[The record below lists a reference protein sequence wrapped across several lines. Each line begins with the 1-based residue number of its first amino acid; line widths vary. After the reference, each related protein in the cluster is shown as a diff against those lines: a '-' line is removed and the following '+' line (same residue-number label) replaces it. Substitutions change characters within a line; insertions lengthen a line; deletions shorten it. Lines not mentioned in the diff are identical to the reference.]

1 MTVPVDPIVT
11 SVIQHRL
18 LAIVEEMGEAMLR
31 TSYSQILNSSRDFS
45 TAICDLDGR
54 LIAQA
59 EHVPIHVGALPFA
72 AKAMTEF
79 FGDNIHKG
87 DVFLLN
93 DPYHGGNHLPDL
105 TAFVPV
111 FEGDR
116 PRFWSINRA
125 HQSDIGGATHGAYNA
140 AATDIWQEGIRITP
154 LRLYDRGEVRR
165 DLLEMIATN
174 VRHPR
179 DFRGDLAAMIGS
191 AHVGERRLLALAAE
205 FGWPLANA
213 AIEAVLDGAERQ
225 TRAVIAQ
232 WQDGVYHGEALL
244 DDDGR
249 GNSDIHIRATVT
261 KLGTD
266 LTIDLSDSHEQV
278 ASFINSSYPN
288 MYSSVV
294 VALSYLIDPDT
305 PKNDGTFRPLKVV
318 AKPGT
323 VVWANPGAPV
333 TLATN
338 HCGQEIIEAIIKAL
352 APACPDRAMAGW
364 GRRFRIAIQGKDPR
378 SNKPFIWHFF
388 QARPG
393 GGASPAGDGWPGAGE
408 WQAAGGIKF
417 GSLEVTEVRF
427 PLFFRRHE
435 FRAGSGGAGKF
446 RGGPGGVVEM
456 VVETAEPAVG
466 NTAGDGV
473 RHGACGILGGADG
486 LPHRY
491 TLYSDSRPPRAI
503 RTKETGLV
511 IRPDDVLILESG
523 GGGGW
528 GDAAQRDPAAVA
540 SDIENGF
547 VTNEMAARAA
557 AIYPPPQAGEGRVGV
572 MPPNRTNMRGGF
584 SSKKNAR
591 ELRGNMTDA
600 EQVLWRELRNYGLGL
615 RFRRQFPIPPYIV
628 DFACLDARLIVEA
641 DGGQHARPGD
651 HDLRDRELHQ
661 RGWRVLRFWNNE
673 ILANRQGVLR
683 TIAEELGP
691 PRVQAP
697 HPNPPPLAGE
707 GIGGG

>member
-1 MTVPVDPIVT
+1 MTIPVDPIVT

-45 TAICDLDGR
+45 TAICDMGGR

-79 FGDNIHKG
+79 FGADIHKG

-232 WQDGVYHGEALL
+232 WRDGVYQGEALL

-261 KLGTD
+261 KRRSD
-266 LTIDLSDSHEQV
+266 LVIDLSDSHEQV
-278 ASFINSSYPN
+278 TSFINSSYPN

-305 PKNDGTFRPLKVV
+305 PKNDGTFRPLTVV

-378 SNKPFIWHFF
+378 SDKPFIWHFF

-435 FRAGSGGAGKF
+435 FRPDSGGEGKY
-446 RGGPGGVVEM
+446 RGGPGGIVEM
-456 VVETAEPAVG
+456 VIETAEPAVG

-473 RHGACGILGGADG
+473 HYGACGILGGADG

-491 TLYSDSRPPRAI
+491 TLYSESRPTRAI
-503 RTKETGLV
+503 RTKEVGLM
-511 IRPDDVLILESG
+511 INPNDVLILESG

-528 GDAAQRDPAAVA
+528 GDPAERDPAAVA
-540 SDIENGF
+540 DDIENGF
-547 VTNEMAARAA
+547 ITNETAA
-557 AIYPPPQAGEGRVGV
+557 
-572 MPPNRTNMRGGF
+572 M
-584 SSKKNAR
+584 S
-591 ELRGNMTDA
+591 
-600 EQVLWRELRNYGLGL
+600 
-615 RFRRQFPIPPYIV
+615 
-628 DFACLDARLIVEA
+628 
-641 DGGQHARPGD
+641 
-651 HDLRDRELHQ
+651 
-661 RGWRVLRFWNNE
+661 
-673 ILANRQGVLR
+673 
-683 TIAEELGP
+683 
-691 PRVQAP
+691 
-697 HPNPPPLAGE
+697 PPPLAGE
-707 GIGGG
+707 GVPR

>member
-1 MTVPVDPIVT
+1 VPPLLDPIVT

-45 TAICDLDGR
+45 TAICDLEGQ

-72 AKAMTEF
+72 ARAVAEF
-79 FGDNIHKG
+79 FGDDIHPG

-105 TAFVPV
+105 TVFVPV
-111 FEGDR
+111 FAGDR

-140 AATDIWQEGIRITP
+140 AATDIWQEGLRISP
-154 LRLYDRGEVRR
+154 LRLYDRGAVRR

-174 VRHPR
+174 VRHSR

-191 AHVGERRLLALAAE
+191 AHLGERRLLALAAE
-205 FGWPLANA
+205 FGWPVTDA
-213 AIEAVLDGAERQ
+213 AIEAVMDGTERR
-225 TRAVIAQ
+225 TRAVIAE
-232 WQDGVYHGEALL
+232 WQDGIYRGEAVL

-249 GNSDIHIRATVT
+249 GHDDIHIRASVT
-261 KLGTD
+261 KRGSD
-266 LTIDLSDSHEQV
+266 LVVDLSDSHEQV
-278 ASFINSSYPN
+278 ASFVNSSYAN
-288 MYSSVV
+288 TYSAVV

-305 PKNDGTFRPLKVV
+305 PKNDGTFRPIRLV
-318 AKPGT
+318 ARPGT

-352 APACPDRAMAGW
+352 APACPERAMAGW
-364 GRRFRIAIQGKDPR
+364 GRRFRIAIQGRDPR
-378 SNKPFIWHFF
+378 SGKPFIWHFF

-435 FRAGSGGAGKF
+435 FRPDSGGAGKF
-446 RGGPGGVVEM
+446 RGGPGGVVDM
-456 VVETAEPAVG
+456 VAETAEPAIG

-473 RHGACGILGGADG
+473 RHGACGILDGADG
-486 LPHRY
+486 VPHRY
-491 TLYSDSRPPRAI
+491 TLYSKGRPPRTI
-503 RTKETGLV
+503 KTKETGLV
-511 IRPDDVLILESG
+511 IRPGDVLVLESG

-528 GDAAQRDPAAVA
+528 GDPVERAPAAVA
-540 SDIENGF
+540 RDFENGF
-547 VTNEMAARAA
+547 LS
-557 AIYPPPQAGEGRVGV
+557 PPPQAGEG
-572 MPPNRTNMRGGF
+572 
-584 SSKKNAR
+584 
-591 ELRGNMTDA
+591 
-600 EQVLWRELRNYGLGL
+600 
-615 RFRRQFPIPPYIV
+615 
-628 DFACLDARLIVEA
+628 
-641 DGGQHARPGD
+641 
-651 HDLRDRELHQ
+651 
-661 RGWRVLRFWNNE
+661 
-673 ILANRQGVLR
+673 
-683 TIAEELGP
+683 
-691 PRVQAP
+691 
-697 HPNPPPLAGE
+697 
-707 GIGGG
+707 

>member
-1 MTVPVDPIVT
+1 VSDPVDPIVA
-11 SVIQHRL
+11 SVVQHRL

-79 FGDNIHKG
+79 FGGDIHQG

-111 FEGDR
+111 FEGER

-205 FGWPLANA
+205 FGWATTDA

-232 WQDGVYHGEALL
+232 WKDGVYQGEAFL

-249 GNSDIHIRATVT
+249 GNDDIHIRATVT
-261 KLGTD
+261 KRGSD
-266 LTIDLSDSHEQV
+266 LVIDLSGSHEQV
-278 ASFINSSYPN
+278 ASFVNSSYPN
-288 MYSSVV
+288 MYSAVV

-305 PKNDGTFRPLKVV
+305 PKNDGTFRPITVI

-338 HCGQEIIEAIIKAL
+338 HCAQEILEAIIKAL

-364 GRRFRIAIQGKDPR
+364 GRRFRIAIQGDDPR
-378 SNKPFIWHFF
+378 SGRPFIWHFF

-427 PLFFRRHE
+427 PLFFRHHE
-435 FRAGSGGAGKF
+435 FRPESGAWGSIAAAPAGSWRWWSKLPNQQLATRPATVCATVPVAFSKAG
-446 RGGPGGVVEM
+446 
-456 VVETAEPAVG
+456 TA
-466 NTAGDGV
+466 
-473 RHGACGILGGADG
+473 
-486 LPHRY
+486 HR
-491 TLYSDSRPPRAI
+491 TTTHFTRRVSRRAPSRPRKSA
-503 RTKETGLV
+503 
-511 IRPDDVLILESG
+511 
-523 GGGGW
+523 W
-528 GDAAQRDPAAVA
+528 
-540 SDIENGF
+540 
-547 VTNEMAARAA
+547 
-557 AIYPPPQAGEGRVGV
+557 
-572 MPPNRTNMRGGF
+572 
-584 SSKKNAR
+584 
-591 ELRGNMTDA
+591 
-600 EQVLWRELRNYGLGL
+600 
-615 RFRRQFPIPPYIV
+615 
-628 DFACLDARLIVEA
+628 
-641 DGGQHARPGD
+641 
-651 HDLRDRELHQ
+651 
-661 RGWRVLRFWNNE
+661 
-673 ILANRQGVLR
+673 
-683 TIAEELGP
+683 
-691 PRVQAP
+691 
-697 HPNPPPLAGE
+697 
-707 GIGGG
+707 